1 MRIHAVHCLIEQR
14 LNNAT
19 KPFNARGAKV
29 DRCNRCRVAKKY
41 CLCQFQPEPYQGF
54 ASLILYSENEVL
66 KPSNTGRLIADI
78 CEDTYA
84 FQWHRTDR
92 PGELESLFKSD
103 KYQPVLIFP
112 ENYLLESNSVIQPQ
126 KIANLD
132 KTPLF
137 IFLDASW
144 REARRIYRKS
154 EYLQNIPCISISEK
168 SISDY
173 VMRKAIHEQQLAT
186 CEVAGIV
193 LANSGFTE
201 ASNTL
206 VDWFE
211 VVTESYMLTKTQG
224 ARDFSRPKLQ
234 AFID

>member
-1 MRIHAVHCLIEQR
+1 MQSRKKILSMSIS
-14 LNNAT
+14 
-19 KPFNARGAKV
+19 ARA
-29 DRCNRCRVAKKY
+29 
-41 CLCQFQPEPYQGF
+41 LSGF

-92 PGELESLFKSD
+92 PAELESLFKSD
-103 KYQPVLIFP
+103 KYQPVLVFP
-112 ENYLLESNSVIQPQ
+112 ENYLVESNSVIEPKQ
-126 KIANLD
+126 IATLE

-201 ASNTL
+201 ASSTL
-206 VDWFE
+206 VEWFE

-224 ARDFSRPKLQ
+224 TRDFTRPKLQ
-234 AFID
+234 GFID